1 MQLRYWKNI
10 APAVDGMQKIAAVT
24 WSPNG
29 KKLAVATSDRVFF
42 FNVSI
47 SLNFRLFIYMMKAGR
62 KRKDSQQSPLIR

>member
-42 FNVSI
+42 FLI
-47 SLNFRLFIYMMKAGR
+47 LNFYTLDCPSFR
-62 KRKDSQQSPLIR
+62 